1 MQRLWR
7 WRTVCAVGVLL
18 SAQCALGQAQP
29 LNQSFNSA
37 QAVQAEQSLP
47 ATDGGW
53 QVLTRSVEQRVI
65 EYRQFGRGEQQILVI
80 GPLDGDEPGG
90 VELLE
95 RLVDHL
101 ERFPRRLDD
110 VTVTIVRD
118 PNPDGRLRGS
128 RTNARGVRLDMNF
141 PTRQWRKV
149 PIGDRWLSGRTPQS
163 EPETRALIELLD
175 DVKPHRIVLLEAT
188 RREAELR
195 YSTTAEPI
203 ARRLA
208 TETELRPTAW
218 DAAVAPAT
226 LATYAGNDRQL
237 PTLLLRVSASAG
249 AEYNWAQYKR
259 MLLAALEPDAPT
271 SHEVGSQPATNGKVA
286 ELVKVLG
293 ESPRPAPTSHEVGY
307 GLAAYS
313 RDGAS
318 AAVRS
323 ATRGTGQQRGR
334 TLSAKELELGGVLV
348 PVVRQPRAG
357 DSAPVDFAPS
367 RPAAQTPAT
376 PTRSLPVGPPPRS
389 IVPYRPKSTTPGTIG
404 TPVPYRAVNR
414 FRGPA
419 AAQIDGTLPVSP
431 PDVERLPPVDP
442 NQHPIKSLPQP
453 IPLYPETGH

>member
-7 WRTVCAVGVLL
+7 WRTACAVGILWIAECSL
-18 SAQCALGQAQP
+18 GRAQSP
-29 LNQSFNSA
+29 NQSFNSA
-37 QAVQAEQSLP
+37 QAVQVEQSLP
-47 ATDGGW
+47 ATPGGW
-53 QVLTRSVEQRVI
+53 QILTRSVEQRVI

-80 GPLDGDEPGG
+80 GPQEGDEPGG

-110 VTVTIVRD
+110 VTVTVVRD

-163 EPETRALIELLD
+163 EPETQALIDLLD
-175 DVKPHRIVLLEAT
+175 DVKPQRIVLLEAT

-208 TETELRPTAW
+208 TESELRPTAW
-218 DAAVAPAT
+218 DAAVAPAA

-237 PTLLLRVSASAG
+237 PTLVLRVSAAAG

-259 MLLAALEPDAPT
+259 MLLAAIEPDAPT
-271 SHEVGSQPATNGKVA
+271 SPQVSDKPKDPDVA
-286 ELVKVLG
+286 GPVRGLRNV
-293 ESPRPAPTSHEVGY
+293 PRDTRSSHEVGY
-307 GLAAYS
+307 GLAAFS
-313 RDGAS
+313 RDGVS

-323 ATRGTGQQRGR
+323 ATRGAGQPRGKI
-334 TLSAKELELGGVLV
+334 LSAKELELGGVLV
-348 PVVRQPRAG
+348 PVGRQPREA
-357 DSAPVDFAPS
+357 DSPPVDFAPP

-376 PTRSLPVGPPPRS
+376 PTRSSPLGSPSRS
-389 IVPYRPKSTTPGTIG
+389 IVPYRPKSITPGTIG
-404 TPVPYRAVNR
+404 TPVPYRSVNR
-414 FRGPA
+414 FRGPS
-419 AAQIDGTLPVSP
+419 AAQTDGSLPVSP
-431 PDVERLPPVDP
+431 PNVERLPPVDP
-442 NQHPIKSLPQP
+442 NQPPIKSLPRP
-453 IPLYPETGH
+453 IPLYPETGY

>member
-7 WRTVCAVGVLL
+7 WRTACAVGILL
-18 SAQCALGQAQP
+18 IGEYSLGRAQP
-29 LNQSFNSA
+29 PNQSFNSA
-37 QAVQAEQSLP
+37 QAVQAEQSLT
-47 ATDGGW
+47 ATSGGW

-80 GPLDGDEPGG
+80 GPLEGDEPGG

-110 VTVTIVRD
+110 VTVTVVRD

-163 EPETRALIELLD
+163 EPETWALIELLD

-208 TETELRPTAW
+208 TQSELRPTAW
-218 DAAVAPAT
+218 DAAVAPAA

-237 PTLLLRVSASAG
+237 PTLVLRVSAAAG

-259 MLLAALEPDAPT
+259 MLLAAIEPDAPT
-271 SHEVGSQPATNGKVA
+271 SHEVGYRLSAF
-286 ELVKVLG
+286 
-293 ESPRPAPTSHEVGY
+293 
-307 GLAAYS
+307 S
-313 RDGAS
+313 RDGVS

-334 TLSAKELELGGVLV
+334 ILSAKELELGGVLV

-357 DSAPVDFAPS
+357 DSAPVDFAPE
-367 RPAAQTPAT
+367 RPATQTPAT
-376 PTRSLPVGPPPRS
+376 PTRSLPGGPPSRS
-389 IVPYRPKSTTPGTIG
+389 IVPYRPKSITPGTIG
-404 TPVPYRAVNR
+404 TPVPYRSVNR
-414 FRGPA
+414 FRGPS
-419 AAQIDGTLPVSP
+419 AAQTDGSLPVSP
-431 PDVERLPPVDP
+431 PNVERLPPVDP
-442 NQHPIKSLPQP
+442 DQHPIKSLPRP
-453 IPLYPETGH
+453 IPLYPETGY

>member
-7 WRTVCAVGVLL
+7 WRTACAVGILL
-18 SAQCALGQAQP
+18 SAQCSLGRAQLP
-29 LNQSFNSA
+29 NQSFSST
-37 QAVQAEQSLP
+37 QTLQAEQSLP
-47 ATDGGW
+47 ATPGGW
-53 QVLTRSVEQRVI
+53 QILTRSVEQRVI

-80 GPLDGDEPGG
+80 GPLEGDEPGG

-101 ERFPRRLDD
+101 GRFPRRLDD
-110 VTVTIVRD
+110 VTVTVVRD

-208 TETELRPTAW
+208 TESELRPTAW
-218 DAAVAPAT
+218 DAAVAPAA

-237 PTLLLRVSASAG
+237 PTLVLRVSAAAG

-259 MLLAALEPDAPT
+259 ALLTAVEPDAPT
-271 SHEVGSQPATNGKVA
+271 SHEVGYAPKNQVA
-286 ELVKVLG
+286 EVVRVLDKT
-293 ESPRPAPTSHEVGY
+293 PRNTPTSQKVGY
-307 GLAAYS
+307 GLAAFT
-313 RDGAS
+313 RDGVS

-323 ATRGTGQQRGR
+323 ATRGAGLPRGR
-334 TLSAKELELGGVLV
+334 ILSAKELELGGVLV
-348 PVVRQPRAG
+348 PVARQPRAE
-357 DSAPVDFAPS
+357 DSAPADFAPA
-367 RPAAQTPAT
+367 RPAAQTPA
-376 PTRSLPVGPPPRS
+376 RSLPVGPPSRS
-389 IVPYRPKSTTPGTIG
+389 IVPYRPKSITPGTIG

-414 FRGPA
+414 FRGPS
-419 AAQIDGTLPVSP
+419 AAQTDGTLPVSP
-431 PDVERLPPVDP
+431 PNVERLPPVDP
-442 NQHPIKSLPQP
+442 NQPPIKSLPRP
-453 IPLYPETGH
+453 IPLYPETGY

>member
-7 WRTVCAVGVLL
+7 WRTACAVGVLL
-18 SAQCALGQAQP
+18 SAEWSLGQAQRP
-29 LNQSFNSA
+29 NQSFNSA
-37 QAVQAEQSLP
+37 QAVQAEETLP
-47 ATDGGW
+47 AAPGGW

-80 GPLDGDEPGG
+80 GPLEGDEPGG

-110 VTVTIVRD
+110 VTVTVVRD

-163 EPETRALIELLD
+163 EPETQALIDLLD
-175 DVKPHRIVLLEAT
+175 DVKPHRIVLLDAT

-203 ARRLA
+203 ARQLA
-208 TETELRPTAW
+208 TESELRPTAW
-218 DAAVAPAT
+218 DAAVAPAA
-226 LATYAGNDRQL
+226 LATYAGNDRRL
-237 PTLLLRVSASAG
+237 PTLVLRVSAAAG

-271 SHEVGSQPATNGKVA
+271 SHEVG
-286 ELVKVLG
+286 
-293 ESPRPAPTSHEVGY
+293 Y
-307 GLAAYS
+307 GLAAFS

-323 ATRGTGQQRGR
+323 ATSGAGQQRGR
-334 TLSAKELELGGVLV
+334 ILSAKELELGGVLV
-348 PVVRQPRAG
+348 PVVRQPPAG
-357 DSAPVDFAPS
+357 DSAPVDFAPA
-367 RPAAQTPAT
+367 RPAAQTPAM
-376 PTRSLPVGPPPRS
+376 PTRSLPVGPPSRS
-389 IVPYRPKSTTPGTIG
+389 IVPYRPKSITPGTIG

-414 FRGPA
+414 FRGPT
-419 AAQIDGTLPVSP
+419 AAQTDGTLPVSP
-431 PDVERLPPVDP
+431 PNVERLPPVDA
-442 NQHPIKSLPQP
+442 NQHPIKSLPRP
-453 IPLYPETGH
+453 IPLYPETGY